1 MISNVSYKKVKM
13 QLKINQPPIVCYLH
27 HAYPLTSAMHH
38 EDFNSWFF
46 SNYIQLEYRR
56 QSKELNF
63 FTYIICGNSVFIP
76 ILDYKILDLEFIF
89 KNKID
94 IIEFIKNS
102 IENGYYV
109 TTYTDEFF
117 IPERTAYKNDHF
129 RHDIMIY
136 GFDLN
141 KKIFNV
147 IGYND
152 KNDYATSSVEF
163 SDFEKAYLNSI
174 NKQNDLILF
183 KPKDNR
189 SYEPSF
195 TFDIENVKSLLY
207 DYVFSQNSS
216 HRLRTI
222 GNPKEDFTYGI
233 EVYNEL
239 MDCYRWA
246 IDIDKEVCDIRQ
258 PHLLYE
264 HKKTMADRIHYLV
277 AKKYLKR
284 EYDFASTYTE
294 LKIISL
300 KIRNMI
306 IKYNIVNDKSLINR
320 SIEILQNMFEKEKK
334 TAQDLLEAISD
345 NSSVT
350 YPISYITSRN

>member
-46 SNYIQLEYRR
+46 SNYIQLEYRC
-56 QSKELNF
+56 QTKEVNF
-63 FTYIICGNSVFIP
+63 FTYVICGNSVFIP

-89 KNKID
+89 KSNID

-109 TTYTDEFF
+109 TTYIDEFF
-117 IPERTAYKNDHF
+117 IPERTAYKNNHF

-147 IGYND
+147 TGYND
-152 KNDYATSSVEF
+152 RSDYATSSVDF
-163 SDFEKAYLNSI
+163 SDFKNAYLNSI

-183 KPKDNR
+183 KPKDNG
-189 SYEPSF
+189 SYNPSF
-195 TFDIENVKSLLY
+195 TFDIENVKNLLY
-207 DYVFSQNSS
+207 DYVFSQDSS
-216 HRLRTI
+216 HRLRAI
-222 GNPKEDFTYGI
+222 GNPKENFTYGI

-239 MDCYRWA
+239 MNCYRWA
-246 IDIDKEVCDIRQ
+246 IEIDKKVCDIRQ

-264 HKKTMADRIHYLV
+264 HKKTMVDRIHFLV

-294 LKIISL
+294 LKINAL
-300 KIRNMI
+300 KMRNVI
-306 IKYNIVNDKSLINR
+306 IKYNKVNDKSLINR
-320 SIEILQNMFEKEKK
+320 SIENLQNMFEKEKK

-345 NSSVT
+345 NVAVT
-350 YPISYITSRN
+350 SQK